1 MNKTKKKDQKRKA
14 VLESKSKVEALR
26 FLSFWGAQQKQVE
39 LTPETKARIEKEILQ
54 FSNLQLAADLLELN
68 KIMDRIKNELGIKNE
83 PTVGLL
89 AGSMVA
95 YCLGLEPQNPMLS
108 DKTMDLSQIQLPVQL
123 TVSYDNEIRQLI
135 VDWLTKNGYT
145 MSTFLGQPLIKLT
158 NSRIVIRRVVK
169 N

>member
-1 MNKTKKKDQKRKA
+1 MGKTKTKDKNRKA
-14 VLESKSKVEALR
+14 MLASKSKMEALR
-26 FLSFWGAQQKQVE
+26 FLTFWGAQQKQIE
-39 LTPETKARIEKEILQ
+39 LTPETKARIEEEILL

-68 KIMDRIKNELGIKNE
+68 KIMDRIKNELRIKNE

-95 YCLGLEPQNPMLS
+95 YCLGLEPQNPMLY
-108 DKTMDLSQIQLPVQL
+108 DKTMDLSQIQPPVQI
-123 TVSYDNEIRQLI
+123 TISYNNEIRQLI
-135 VDWLTKNGYT
+135 VDWLSKNGYI